1 MKIFSIPVLMA
12 VVLIMTV
19 VAPCSASQM
28 TPYQIMK
35 KSEDLLDQAKDSKSD
50 MTMILINKKGNKRVR
65 ELISYG
71 KNLDNGIKKT
81 LLIFKAPA
89 DVKGT
94 SFLSWSFPGREDKQ
108 WLYLPALARV
118 RQISSASK
126 GESFMGTEFS
136 YYDMGR
142 HHLDD
147 YTYKLL
153 REEKVGEQMCYVIEA
168 NPKEKK
174 YYSKVISW
182 IRKDNFIPARM
193 DFYDKSGRLLKR
205 NMIKKIENID
215 GINTP
220 MYMEMHNV
228 QTERTTIIKLANV
241 HYNIGLPERFF
252 TERYMKRGR

>member
-1 MKIFSIPVLMA
+1 MRLYLVPVMFFIAFSMA
-12 VVLIMTV
+12 L
-19 VAPCSASQM
+19 AGPCRAAQM

-50 MTMILINKKGNKRVR
+50 MTMILINKRGSKRVR

-71 KNLDNGIKKT
+71 KNLDNGVKKA
-81 LLIFKAPA
+81 LLVFKAPA

-94 SFLSWSFPGREDKQ
+94 SFLSWSFPGKEDKQ

-126 GESFMGTEFS
+126 GDSFMGTEFS

-153 REEKVGEQMCYVIEA
+153 REEKVGDQMCYVIEA
-168 NPKEKK
+168 TPKEKK
-174 YYSKVISW
+174 YYGKVISW

-193 DFYDKSGRLLKR
+193 DFYDKNGRFLKQ
-205 NMIKKIENID
+205 NMIKKIENIQ

-228 QTERTTIIKLANV
+228 QTNRTTIIKLSNV
-241 HYNIGLPERFF
+241 HYNIGLPDRFF